1 MTGQD
6 EDLDTVFS
14 LRRWHQGDRSSLDQL
29 LQRDLPWIRDYV
41 QRRLGPKLQRKADAE
56 DYLQDVLVEALRY
69 TPKFM
74 VQSRKQF
81 RALLG
86 RIAENIMCN
95 HLDYFA
101 ARRRDMDRES
111 PLPRDSVLNLQ
122 VTASSGDRP
131 SQIAMKKEENAWLRL
146 ALELM
151 EPEDR
156 RIILLRDWD
165 ALSFKRI
172 GTELGISGDAARMRH
187 GRAMEMLVMEIGEL
201 EGSGTIGTVVGS

>member
-1 MTGQD
+1 MSVQD
-6 EDLDTVFS
+6 DDLDTALS
-14 LRRWHQGDRSSLDQL
+14 LRQWHQGDRAALDRL
-29 LQRDLPWIRDYV
+29 LKRDMPWIRDCI
-41 QRRLGPKLQRKADAE
+41 QRRMGPKLQRKADSE
-56 DYLQDVLVEALRY
+56 DYIQDVLVEALRY

-74 VQSRKQF
+74 VHSRKQF

-95 HLDYFA
+95 HIEYFT

-111 PLPRDSVLNLQ
+111 SLPRDSVLNLQ
-122 VTASSGDRP
+122 VTTSSGERP
-131 SQIAMKKEENAWLRL
+131 SEIAMRKEENAWLRL

-165 ALSFKRI
+165 ALSFKRV
-172 GTELGISGDAARMRH
+172 GEELGITEDAARMRH
-187 GRAMEMLVMEIGEL
+187 RRAMEKLVKEIGEMAGT
-201 EGSGTIGTVVGS
+201 GSIGKVEAS